1 MTDPIPIV
9 DVASRPPLAVRHAYR
24 PRERAGSL
32 GFAPMPGPH
41 ARPLRI
47 ALINP
52 KFDPSFFGYDF
63 YLPLL
68 PGRIRAEGT
77 GGALPLLAALV
88 PQPHTIELLDE
99 NVAPIDFDRLRSFDI
114 VGITGMIVQRRRIR
128 QILSALA
135 DHPGLVVAGGP
146 YVSVDQAFFDGLCDV
161 VFVGEADVTWPH
173 FLEAVARGEPHRTVY
188 EQSERTDMTRLP
200 VPRFDLL
207 QVRHYRSATIQFSR
221 GCPFLCEFC
230 DIITLFGRIPRTKT
244 PAQLIEELEALR
256 RVGFRVV
263 NLVDDNFIGNKKL
276 ARELL
281 VVLARWQAD
290 NGYPLELVTEAS
302 INLAD
307 EPELLAL
314 MHEANFTSV
323 FIGIESPSMES
334 LAEVRKVQN
343 IRGDSL
349 QDKIA
354 RVRDAGLNVTA
365 GFMVGF
371 DSDDTSI
378 FERQF
383 AFVRETRIAR
393 AVVGILTAIPSTPL
407 YERLRREGRLR
418 LDEADCNF
426 EPRRMSAT
434 ELREGYLRLVRRL
447 YEPDSYFE
455 RLFGS
460 WGSSASFRERWA
472 RRAQRRKPP
481 AWPQRLAAR
490 ATALIV
496 GWRLARS
503 MANDGELGSV
513 GGAYLRIYRTYR
525 RHGMQGI
532 RWAQFVQYAAQHW
545 HCYLLYKR
553 AGSDRDGFNTYS
565 YGILRDE
572 TGVAHGSAGAGD
584 READGLSGMAEGL
597 SSVEPVAAARG
608 AVAAGSRPADPVADR
623 APLR

>member
-1 MTDPIPIV
+1 MAEQAMTV
-9 DVASRPPLAVRHAYR
+9 DVAPRPALAAGHEFR
-24 PRERAGSL
+24 PRERSGAFGS
-32 GFAPMPGPH
+32 ASIPG
-41 ARPLRI
+41 AQGRPLRI

-52 KFDPSFFGYDF
+52 KFDPSYFGYDF

-68 PGRIRAEGT
+68 PGRVRAEGT

-88 PQPHTIELLDE
+88 PGPHTIELLDE
-99 NVAPIDFDRLRSFDI
+99 NVDAIDFERLRTFDI
-114 VGITGMIVQRRRIR
+114 VGVTGMIVQRRRIR
-128 QILSALA
+128 QILVALR
-135 DHPGLVVAGGP
+135 DHPGLVLVGGP

-161 VFVGEADVTWPH
+161 VFVGEADVTWPR
-173 FLEAVARGEPHRTVY
+173 FLQAVARGEAYRTVY
-188 EQSERTDMTRLP
+188 EQSERTDMKSLP

-207 QVRHYRSATIQFSR
+207 QAARYRSATIQFSR

-230 DIITLFGRIPRTKT
+230 DIITLFGRTPRTKT

-263 NLVDDNFIGNKKL
+263 NLVDDNFIGNKKS

-281 VVLARWQAD
+281 VALVRWQAD

-323 FIGIESPSMES
+323 FIGIESPSTES

-343 IRGDSL
+343 MRGDSL

-371 DSDDTSI
+371 DSDDTTI
-378 FERQF
+378 FDRQF
-383 AFVRETRIAR
+383 AFIRETRIAR

-418 LDEADCNF
+418 LDDADCNF
-426 EPRRMSAT
+426 EPRQMSST
-434 ELREGYLRLVRRL
+434 ELRAGYLRLVRRL
-447 YEPDSYFE
+447 YEPEPYFE

-460 WGSSASFRERWA
+460 WASSAPFRDRWA

-481 AWPQRLAAR
+481 GWSQRLAAQ
-490 ATALIV
+490 AAALIV
-496 GWRLARS
+496 AWRLARAMS
-503 MANDGELGSV
+503 REGELAGL
-513 GGAYLRIYRTYR
+513 GGDYLRIYRTYR
-525 RHGMQGI
+525 RHGMRGI

-545 HCYLLYKR
+545 HCFLLYKR
-553 AGSDRDGFNTYS
+553 AGRDGDGFNTYS

-572 TGVAHGSAGAGD
+572 TG
-584 READGLSGMAEGL
+584 
-597 SSVEPVAAARG
+597 AARER
-608 AVAAGSRPADPVADR
+608 VRAGG
-623 APLR
+623 